1 MRFRN
6 LVTLWMP
13 SLIACFSVIT
23 YAADAKKSVAVV
35 LTDGYQQTY
44 ALADINRIDFKDGAV
59 IVFKDGHEKS
69 FSLSEIARI
78 EFSPVSPTDSR
89 FGRNHFL
96 GKWRV
101 GDGAGSHFFITLEP
115 DGQARKTLG
124 SSHGTWTV
132 VDGEARISWDDGWH
146 DVIRKAG
153 SKHEK
158 VAFAPGKNFDAEPD
172 NITDAQ
178 NTNPQPI

>member
-1 MRFRN
+1 MRYS
-6 LVTLWMP
+6 TL
-13 SLIACFSVIT
+13 SLFSIIACFSVT
-23 YAADAKKSVAVV
+23 ANAADAKKSVSVV
-35 LTDGYQQTY
+35 LADGHRQSY

-69 FSLSEIARI
+69 FSLSEVSRI
-78 EFSPVSPTDSR
+78 EFSSASADAQ

-101 GDGAGSHFFITLEP
+101 GDGAGSHFFITLEF

-132 VDGEARISWDDGWH
+132 VDGEARIAWDDGWH

-158 VAFAPGKNFDAEPD
+158 VAYAPGKKFDAEPD

-178 NTNPQPI
+178 NTNAEPL

>member
-1 MRFRN
+1 MRQSQ
-6 LVTLWMP
+6 L
-13 SLIACFSVIT
+13 SLSLFSVIACFSVMMH
-23 YAADAKKSVAVV
+23 AADAKRSVSVV
-35 LTDGYQQTY
+35 LTDGHRQSY

-69 FSLSEIARI
+69 FSLAEVSRI
-78 EFSPVSPTDSR
+78 EFSPASPADAQ

-101 GDGAGSHFFITLEP
+101 GDGAGSHFYITLES
-115 DGQARKTLG
+115 DGQARKTIG
-124 SSHGTWTV
+124 ATRGTWTL
-132 VDGEARISWDDGWH
+132 VDGEARIAWDDGWH
-146 DVIRKAG
+146 DVIRRAG

-158 VAFAPGKNFDAEPD
+158 VAYAPGKKFDAEPD

>member
-1 MRFRN
+1 MRNQTRF
-6 LVTLWMP
+6 TLWVL
-13 SLIACFSVIT
+13 SLAAGISLTA
-23 YAADAKKSVAVV
+23 YAADVKSVSIV
-35 LTDGYQQTY
+35 LTDGHRQTY
-44 ALADINRIDFKDGAV
+44 ALADINRIDFKEGAV

-69 FSLSEIARI
+69 FSLSEVSRI
-78 EFSPVSPTDSR
+78 EFSPASADSQ

-101 GDGAGSHFFITLEP
+101 GDGAGSHFYITLEP

-124 SSHGTWTV
+124 SSRGTWTL

-153 SKHEK
+153 AKHEK
-158 VAFAPGKNFDAEPD
+158 RAYEPGRSFNDEPS
-172 NITDAQ
+172 NVTEAHNMEPKSI
-178 NTNPQPI
+178 

>member
-1 MRFRN
+1 MRYPAR
-6 LVTLWMP
+6 LVL
-13 SLIACFSVIT
+13 SLFSVTVCFSVILH
-23 YAADAKKSVAVV
+23 AADTKKSVSVV
-35 LTDGYQQTY
+35 LTDGHRQSY
-44 ALADINRIDFKDGAV
+44 AVADINRIDFRDSAV
-59 IVFKDGHEKS
+59 VVFKDGHEKS
-69 FSLSEIARI
+69 FSLSEVSRI
-78 EFSPVSPTDSR
+78 EFSAASADAQ

-101 GDGAGSHFFITLEP
+101 GDGAGSHFFITLES

-153 SKHEK
+153 SRHEK
-158 VAFAPGKNFDAEPD
+158 VAYAPGKKFDAEPD

-178 NTNPQPI
+178 NTNAEPL

>member
-1 MRFRN
+1 VGNHTRIAMWTVA
-6 LVTLWMP
+6 LVALT
-13 SLIACFSVIT
+13 SIFG
-23 YAADAKKSVAVV
+23 YGADQKKSLVV
-35 LTDGYQQTY
+35 TLTDGHRHTY
-44 ALADINRIDFKDGAV
+44 ALSEINRIDLKDDAV
-59 IVFKDGHEKS
+59 IVFKDGHQQT
-69 FSLSEIARI
+69 FSLAEIARI
-78 EFSPVSPTDSR
+78 EFSSAASNDAQ

-96 GKWRV
+96 GKWKV
-101 GDGAGSHFFITLEP
+101 GDGAGSHFYITLEP
-115 DGQARKTLG
+115 DGQARKTIG
-124 SSHGTWTV
+124 SNRGTWTV

-158 VAFAPGKNFDAEPD
+158 VAYAPGKSFDAEPD